1 MKLKIGQ
8 STINRDEKSHCGKDG
23 DGAGGSIS
31 YYSYLSKRVN
41 HKIFIPFFYILKCL
55 ISDAGHFLHLRL
67 TPTTGQRIFKS
78 PAFSVTREN
87 CYLEMWVHQSSMH
100 HGSLRVVIEP
110 QNSQESSWVPAEVAG
125 NDYRQWQLMQFRI
138 GRVSQD
144 FQILFEVT
152 PKLTNTQVRGHVSI
166 DDVSLKGC
174 FPETTRTDACYM
186 AQVKCQKNKRDMCL
200 KTVSVCDIDIDCDD
214 KEDEL
219 LNCGMYIE
227 N

>member
-1 MKLKIGQ
+1 M
-8 STINRDEKSHCGKDG
+8 
-23 DGAGGSIS
+23 
-31 YYSYLSKRVN
+31 
-41 HKIFIPFFYILKCL
+41 
-55 ISDAGHFLHLRL
+55 
-67 TPTTGQRIFKS
+67 
-78 PAFSVTREN
+78 
-87 CYLEMWVHQSSMH
+87 
-100 HGSLRVVIEP
+100 VIEP

-125 NDYRQWQLMQFRI
+125 NDYRHWQLMQFRI

-166 DDVSLKGC
+166 DDMSLKGC

-186 AQVKCQKNKRDMCL
+186 AQVKCQKNKREMCL

-219 LNCGMYIE
+219 LNCGMYIWNRKLGTKITILISYSRE
-227 N
+227 NSVRWAMRL